1 MNALC
6 FGSKTMQK
14 VLIAFIVGFLTAG
27 QAAAS
32 EKAAVMATVHQIVDG
47 FNKGDTQ
54 SLLSTC
60 ASETSIIDE
69 VPPHEWH
76 GAGGCSA
83 WMKDYGIY
91 AQKEEIA
98 DAVTTLGVP
107 RRIQISVSNAYVV
120 IPAKCDYKQKGKPVH
135 ENVIVTLSL
144 HKSDSQWRL
153 TGWTWARL

>member
-1 MNALC
+1 MH
-6 FGSKTMQK
+6 K
-14 VLIAFIVGFLTAG
+14 VLIALIVGFLTAG

-32 EKAAVMATVHQIVDG
+32 EKAAVMGAVHQIVDG
-47 FNKGDTQ
+47 FNKGDTK

-60 ASETSIIDE
+60 ANETSIIDE

-83 WMKDYGIY
+83 WMKDYDVF
-91 AQKEEIA
+91 AQKKQIA

-107 RRIQISVSNAYVV
+107 RRIEITEDNAYVV
-120 IPAKCDYKQKGKPVH
+120 VPAKCDYKQAGKPVH
-135 ENVIVTLSL
+135 ENVIVTVSL
-144 HKSDSQWRL
+144 HKSDASWRL